1 MPKVNLIKS
10 LSMKHQLRL
19 CYRFLSNSSI
29 LSEVQVGEGDIF
41 DSMSNDALDIELIE
55 SLKRKIS

>member
-1 MPKVNLIKS
+1 
-10 LSMKHQLRL
+10 MKHQLRL